1 MFVIYNEYYIGI
13 YNWIKQKNIFKVL
26 FFVKF
31 INSLKYFEKRYCL
44 VLLVLIIYIFND

>member
-31 INSLKYFEKRYCL
+31 ILFKDILRKDIVWF
-44 VLLVLIIYIFND
+44 YIVRF